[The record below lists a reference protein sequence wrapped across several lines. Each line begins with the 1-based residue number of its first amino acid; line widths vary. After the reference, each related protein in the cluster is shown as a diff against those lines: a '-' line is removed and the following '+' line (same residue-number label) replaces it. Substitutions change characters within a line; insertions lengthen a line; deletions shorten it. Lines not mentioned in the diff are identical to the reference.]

1 MGVMSFFCFLDWHSM
16 LSMLLEPDKV
26 THTHQKYAHNITS
39 KTFLEEKPLAP
50 PIHTKLNTTTNM

>member
-1 MGVMSFFCFLDWHSM
+1 MSFFCFLDWHSM
-16 LSMLLEPDKV
+16 LSMLSETDKV

-50 PIHTKLNTTTNM
+50 PFTLNLIQQQICN